1 MKKLNKLFGVAAAF
15 VLAVPVLQAQP
26 DNYYRFMGNYDHGIG
41 REVVQSIDLLNPGY
55 VVAGTAFTPAPGNAP
70 GTMVSAYTP
79 AGIPIWSQIYPIN
92 NGMPAGNTVADAL
105 SIASAAPLG
114 IYGVLAN
121 TNFTAP
127 AQSVLFQIG
136 LGGALTGIWTPLGN
150 LRATSVIF
158 DPAINSFVVLGQA
171 PGNNG
176 DLQLIVVNGAGGIV
190 FSNTYDSGPGFRDTP
205 SRLMLDPA
213 TGGYVLVG
221 TSQNIITGDQN
232 VFVVRINAGFGLFC
246 SQTIGNPGVNEVGVD
261 VTWGVS
267 TTGVATDIIL
277 ANQVGA
283 RTLPFVIELD
293 AFVCPGFLSSTLL
306 DPAPVNNTATSITT
320 DPLTTNICIAGRNND
335 INTNGFVVVLNPG
348 FGAITY
354 ARYGQPALA
363 GNEDLTDILFDAG
376 ANMIVTTGQ
385 HQRINPWPG
394 FPTPANE
401 FFVWLPMM
409 NNAGLGM
416 CPDVR
421 PIITTPMCPPVTT
434 YPFQAPFF
442 NSVPVNVFQFG
453 ITSIFLNECAN
464 PFRIG
469 DDGNEEDGSTAGAS
483 IFPNPANNTVS
494 IRYSASVDDQPL
506 LEVTNMLGEVVMTK
520 SLSPADKAAD
530 VDVKDLAPG
539 MYFFRVRNGDA
550 ELANEKI
557 TIQH

>member
-15 VLAVPVLQAQP
+15 LLAVPVLQAQP

-41 REVVQSIDLLNPGY
+41 REVVQSIDFANPGY

-92 NGMPAGNTVADAL
+92 NGMPAANTIADGV

-114 IYGVLAN
+114 IYGVLSY

-127 AQSVLFQIG
+127 AQAVLFQIN
-136 LGGALTGIWTPLGN
+136 LGGGLTGIWTPLGN

-176 DLQLIVVNGAGGIV
+176 DFQLIVINAAGAV
-190 FSNTYDSGPGFRDTP
+190 TFSNTYDSGPAFRDTP

-221 TSQNIITGDQN
+221 TSQNIVTLDQN
-232 VFVVRINAGFGLFC
+232 VFVVRVNPGFVLFC
-246 SQTIGNPGVNEVGVD
+246 SQTIGNPGVNELGVD
-261 VTWGVS
+261 VTWGVNS
-267 TTGVATDIIL
+267 AGMATDIIL
-277 ANQVGA
+277 ANQLGA
-283 RTLPFVIELD
+283 RVMPFVIELD
-293 AFVCPGFLSSTLL
+293 PFVCPGFLSSTLL
-306 DPAPVNNTATSITT
+306 DPGTLNNTATAITT
-320 DPLTTNICIAGRNND
+320 DPLTLNLCIAGRNND
-335 INTNGFVVVLNPG
+335 INTNGFIAVISPA
-348 FGAITY
+348 FAPITY

-363 GNEDLTDILFDAG
+363 GNEDLTDILFDPG
-376 ANMIVTTGQ
+376 PNMIITTGQ

-394 FPTPANE
+394 FPTPPNE
-401 FFVWLPMM
+401 FFVWLLMT
-409 NNAGLGM
+409 NNVGIGM
-416 CPDVR
+416 CPNV
-421 PIITTPMCPPVTT
+421 PPLLTTPLCPPVTV

-442 NSVPVNVFQFG
+442 NSVALNVFQFP
-453 ITSIFLNECAN
+453 IPSIFLNECAN

-469 DDGNEEDGSTAGAS
+469 DDGNEVAGNTTGAS
-483 IFPNPANNTVS
+483 IYPNPASNTVS
-494 IRYSASVDDQPL
+494 VVYKAAENDQPL
-506 LEVTNMLGEVVMTK
+506 LEVTNMLGEIVLTK
-520 SLSPADKAAD
+520 SLSAAETTAD
-530 VDVKDLAPG
+530 VDVKALAPG
-539 MYFFRVRNGDA
+539 MYFFRIRNGDA

-557 TIQH
+557 TIEH